1 MAARRVSTIVA
12 MSRRVVILTEG
23 LTDPLTAKTAVC
35 ILRYRPEQV
44 VAVLDS
50 TRAPAITEQVL
61 GCGGQ
66 TPIIGSLDQAREA
79 NTLVIGVAPPGG
91 RLPPAMRAAV
101 LDAIGR
107 GWSIEA
113 GLHEFLCNDEEF
125 VAAAKVSGATL
136 LDVRK
141 NNERD
146 VATRQGID
154 ESCLR
159 VHTVGHDCSCGK
171 MVTAVEVT
179 RGLEARGV
187 DAKFVATGQTG
198 ILVEGDG
205 IPIDCVVAD
214 FINGAAE
221 KLVKQNQHHR
231 VILIEGQGTLVHP
244 RYSSVTLGL
253 LHGAMP
259 DALIMCYEIGRTQVH
274 NMAHVTI
281 PPLEKIIEIYER
293 MADVMHP
300 CQVIGLAFNSRKVDA
315 KTADEHRRR
324 MRDEFG
330 LPVCDV
336 IRHGPDE
343 LVDAVIAHGR
353 RLGKLDAS

>member
-1 MAARRVSTIVA
+1 
-12 MSRRVVILTEG
+12 MSRRIVILTEG

-35 ILRYRPEQV
+35 LLRYRPEQV

-50 TRAPAITEQVL
+50 TRAGATTDQTL
-61 GCGGQ
+61 GCGGD
-66 TPIIGSLDQAREA
+66 TPVIAALDQADGA

-91 RLPPAMRAAV
+91 RLPAAMRQAV
-101 LDAIGR
+101 LDALGR
-107 GWSIEA
+107 GWTVEA
-113 GLHEFLCNDEEF
+113 GLHEFLCNDEQF
-125 VAAAKVSGATL
+125 TAAAQASGATL
-136 LDVRK
+136 CDVRK
-141 NNERD
+141 NSERD
-146 VATRQGID
+146 VTTRQGID

-179 RGLEARGV
+179 RGLETRRL

-221 KLVKQNQHHR
+221 KLVKQNQHHQ
-231 VILIEGQGTLVHP
+231 VMVIEGQGTLVHP

-253 LHGAMP
+253 LHGSMP
-259 DALIMCYEIGRTQVH
+259 DALIMCYEVGRTQVH
-274 NMAHVTI
+274 NMNHVTI
-281 PPLEKIIEIYER
+281 PPLEKIIEIYEQ
-293 MADVMHP
+293 MAGVMHP
-300 CQVIGLAFNSRKVDA
+300 CKVIGLAMNSRKVDA
-315 KTADEHRRR
+315 KTADQQRRE
-324 MRDEFG
+324 MRDRFG

-353 RLGKLDAS
+353 RIGKLGAS

>member
-1 MAARRVSTIVA
+1 MAARRASTIVA

-50 TRAPAITEQVL
+50 TQAGSTTEQVL
-61 GCGGQ
+61 GCGGD
-66 TPIIGSLDQAREA
+66 TPVIATLDEAPQA

-91 RLPPAMRAAV
+91 RLPPAMRQAV
-101 LDAIGR
+101 FEAIGR
-107 GWSIEA
+107 GWTVEA
-113 GLHEFLCNDEEF
+113 GLHEFLCNDNEF
-125 VAAAKVSGATL
+125 VAAAKRTGATL
-136 LDVRK
+136 RDVRK
-141 NNERD
+141 NSERD

-171 MVTAVEVT
+171 MITAIEIA
-179 RGLEARGV
+179 RGLEARRI

-231 VILIEGQGTLVHP
+231 VIVVEGQGTLVHP

-253 LHGAMP
+253 LHGSMP
-259 DALIMCYEIGRTQVH
+259 DALIMCYEVGRTQVH
-274 NMAHVTI
+274 NMPHVTI
-281 PPLEKIIEIYER
+281 PPLEKIIEIYEQ

-300 CQVIGLAFNSRKVDA
+300 CRVIGLAMNSRKVDA
-315 KTADEHRRR
+315 RTADEHRRR

-353 RLGKLDAS
+353 RIGKLDA